1 MKRLSLRRLLS
12 IPAAAAAAL
21 AAVTLS
27 PAAPAHA
34 ADGWISGPLE
44 ETTITNCSSIIL
56 GSPYQEFGIGAF
68 ASYYG
73 DRSASPI
80 SPRTGDSTYLD
91 LYAELVGNHCSTP
104 FIFPK
109 FVLPSGVQFD
119 TTAPIKCYYTPPG
132 GTQYQITQ
140 AQQCPQWSNVAAD
153 GRYSNSYSGWY
164 SGWPLPSG
172 PNFTFGSAWEF
183 LVPIK
188 TTTQQNGSQLRVQL
202 DLADGNGSDP
212 LQLSVP
218 FWTGAPRTSAP
229 DAPTNVTA
237 NPTSSTS
244 AQVSFTPPANNGGS
258 AITGY
263 DASCTSPDGGVSQV
277 GGGTASPINVTG
289 LTPGKSY
296 RCQVRA
302 KNAVGPGSW
311 STQST
316 TITLPAAATVPGR
329 ATNVTGTPTSATT
342 ANVSFT
348 PPAANGSPITGYVAQ
363 CVSGNGGTTRAAT
376 GTASPITVRN
386 LTPGKAYQ
394 CKVRAANA
402 VGNGQFSAL
411 SAAFTQPATRPG
423 APTNVTAAP
432 STAGR
437 VKVSFSPPASD
448 GGSAITSYLAQ
459 CVSTNGGVTR
469 SRTGASSPILVTG
482 LTSGKTYHCKVRA
495 TNAAGTSP
503 MSAFSTNVQVV

>member
-1 MKRLSLRRLLS
+1 MSRLSLRRLLS

-21 AAVTLS
+21 AAVALA
-27 PAAPAHA
+27 PAPAHA

-73 DRSASPI
+73 DRTASPI

-109 FVLPSGVQFD
+109 FVLPAGVEFD
-119 TTAPIKCYYTPPG
+119 RTAPIKCYYTPPA
-132 GTQYQITQ
+132 GTQYEITQ
-140 AQQCPQWSNVAAD
+140 AQQCPQWANVAAD

-202 DLADGNGSDP
+202 DVADGNGSP
-212 LQLSVP
+212 ALNLSVP
-218 FWTGAPRTSAP
+218 FWTGAPRTSTP
-229 DAPTNVTA
+229 GAPTGVTA
-237 NPTSSTS
+237 SATSSTS
-244 AQVSFTPPANNGGS
+244 AQVSFTPPADNGGS

-263 DASCTSPDGGVSQV
+263 DASCTSADGGVSQTLS
-277 GGGTASPINVTG
+277 GPASPVNVTG
-289 LTPGKSY
+289 LTPGKTY

-302 KNAVGPGSW
+302 KNAVGPGTW
-311 STQST
+311 SAQSAS
-316 TITLPAAATVPGR
+316 ITLPAAASVPGR

-376 GTASPITVRN
+376 GTSSPITVRN
-386 LTPGKAYQ
+386 LTPGKSYQ
-394 CKVRAANA
+394 CKVRATNA
-402 VGNGQFSAL
+402 VGNGVFSTL
-411 SAAFTQPATRPG
+411 SPAFTQPANRPG
-423 APTNVTAAP
+423 TPTGVTATATT
-432 STAGR
+432 TAGR
-437 VKVSFSPPASD
+437 ARVSFTAPAD
-448 GGSAITSYLAQ
+448 GGSAITSYFAR
-459 CVSTNGGVTR
+459 CESTNGGVTR
-469 SRTGASSPILVTG
+469 SVSGTASPLLVTG
-482 LTSGKTYHCKVRA
+482 LTSAKTYRCQVRA
-495 TNAAGTSP
+495 TNAVGTSP
-503 MSAFSTNVQVV
+503 LSAFSATFVAP